1 MSEHSTELSTF
12 DFESNAVRTV
22 MIDGEPWFVGKDVC
36 RCLEIADHH
45 QALKRLDE
53 DELRGYTIPTQSD
66 LSGYNTPTQRREMKM
81 VNEPGLYNLIF
92 TSRSEAAKRF
102 KRWLAHEVLPAIR
115 KHGRYELIEP
125 ARDSQPVDLVR
136 RGLLDD
142 GRLALNIVREARA
155 LYGKSAAKR
164 VWPQL
169 GLPLVE
175 EMQEEEGQTLDP
187 DGVERFAAA
196 RLERKLNART
206 LVTDVYAAYCDWCE
220 ERGSRSVSQRWF
232 SRQMSELGIADKGRT
247 NVREGDKTR
256 KVGFFHDIVLK
267 GEGESK

>member
-36 RCLEIADHH
+36 RCLEIADHR

-53 DELRGYTIPTQSD
+53 DESGGYNIPTTC
-66 LSGYNTPTQRREMKM
+66 GEREMIC